1 MSFLQNT
8 KLFLECVSV
17 LLPVIVDRRLFT
29 SDHSLLLAAVS
40 QLNVY
45 AYMEKHGFVICGLC
59 L

>member
-1 MSFLQNT
+1 MPLPGVA
-8 KLFLECVSV
+8 ERSV
-17 LLPVIVDRRLFT
+17 FT
-29 SDHSLLLAAVS
+29 SDYSLLLAAVS